1 MMANLEKEDVDQ
13 VFDKNDKKRF
23 VNRVEILN
31 NKQNKVLSKY
41 NVFQL

>member
-31 NKQNKVLSKY
+31 KQNKVLSKY